1 MGSISDTLLAAGCV
15 RLIGTLHGERVQA
28 LSGPDAGRYFQATI
42 IENETDSVVIE
53 GDPRGR
59 RMIRFAPAAAPAATS
74 QFEIQTDDG
83 KKWNCLRQ
91 DFGGYLTN
99 DYELQEIAP
108 DLDT

>member
-15 RLIGTLHGERVQA
+15 RHIGALHGERVQV
-28 LSGPDAGRYFQATI
+28 LSGPDAGRFFQANI
-42 IENETDSVVIE
+42 LENETDSVVIE

-59 RMIRFAPAAAPAATS
+59 RMIRFDPGAAPAATS
-74 QFEIQTDDG
+74 QFEIKTVDG

-91 DFGGYLTN
+91 DFGSYLTT